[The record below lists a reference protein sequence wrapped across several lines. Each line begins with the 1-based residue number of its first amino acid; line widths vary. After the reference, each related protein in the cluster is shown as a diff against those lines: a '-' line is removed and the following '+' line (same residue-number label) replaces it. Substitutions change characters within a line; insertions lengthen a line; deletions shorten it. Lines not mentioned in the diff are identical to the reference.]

1 MKIIMLEKV
10 LSFPIKLSLV
20 SLWVLMLAGLCF
32 AQPAI
37 SLSRPGGPPTTQ
49 LRVSGSGFAA
59 YAEIDIYFDTKD
71 EALAIANSAG
81 SFSNIAIKAP
91 ASALPGTHWVSA
103 VQRSNRIGAQSP
115 FWVHT
120 NWYQAGFA
128 PEHTEQNP
136 FENVLNPTTVSRLK
150 LNWSYPS
157 SGTPSVVQNEI
168 YFGSGNTIYALK
180 ANGQPAWQ
188 YTAGGSVANGVAVAD
203 GKLYAGSGDYKI
215 FALSAQTGNLLW
227 QYKTGSYVVSPP
239 VVADGVAYAGSD
251 DNSVYALNA
260 ATGHLIWKYTTGGP
274 VQFTP
279 SVVNGIVYIGSA
291 DGNLYAV
298 SAAAGTLVWSYTTTP
313 NNNLSTPTL
322 ANGVVYVASADNNLY
337 ALNSSNGNLLWKFNL
352 GAPSDGSSAAVANGV
367 VYVGSGDAGV
377 FYAVNGN
384 TGAMLW
390 KYTTT
395 DPVYSASAVANGVVY
410 FGAGDQNFYAL
421 DASSG
426 KLLWRYTTGGYFPSG
441 VVTNG
446 KVYLS
451 ADVFRVFGISGGDV
465 AKQFPA
471 QDNAQAEPP
480 DMKALHPDYKLQMV
494 RNSE

>member
-1 MKIIMLEKV
+1 MPKKV
-10 LSFPIKLSLV
+10 VSCPIKVGLV
-20 SLWVLMLAGLCF
+20 SLSVVMSAALCF
-32 AQPAI
+32 GQPSI

-49 LRVSGSGFAA
+49 LRVSGSGFTAD
-59 YAEIDIYFDTKD
+59 AEIDIYFDTKD
-71 EALAIANSAG
+71 EVLAIANSAG
-81 SFSNIAIKAP
+81 SFSNIAIKAS

-103 VQRSNRIGAQSP
+103 VQRSNDIGAQSP

-120 NWYQAGFA
+120 NWYQTGFA
-128 PEHTEQNP
+128 PNNAEWNP
-136 FENVLNPTTVSRLK
+136 YENVLNPTTVGRLRS
-150 LNWSYPS
+150 NWSYPS

-180 ANGQPAWQ
+180 ANGQTSWQ
-188 YTAGGSVANGVAVAD
+188 YTAGGSLANGVAVAD
-203 GKLYAGSGDYKI
+203 GRLYAGAGDYKI
-215 FALSAQTGNLLW
+215 YALSAQTGNLLW
-227 QYKTGSYVVSPP
+227 QYKTGSYVVSTP
-239 VVADGVAYAGSD
+239 VVAGGVVYAGSD

-260 ATGHLIWKYTTGGP
+260 VTGHLIWKYTTGGP
-274 VQFTP
+274 IQFTP
-279 SVVNGIVYIGSA
+279 SVASGIVYIGSA

-313 NNNLSTPTL
+313 NYNLSTPTI

-337 ALNSSNGNLLWKFNL
+337 ALNSSNGNFLWKFNL

-367 VYVGSGDAGV
+367 VYVGSGDAGI
-377 FYAVNGN
+377 FYAVNAN
-384 TGAMLW
+384 SGALLW
-390 KYTTT
+390 KYTTV

-451 ADVFRVFGISGGDV
+451 ADVFRVFGIAGGDG
-465 AKQFPA
+465 AKQVPA

-480 DMKALHPDYKLQMV
+480 DMNALHPDYKLQTK
-494 RNSE
+494 RNSI

>member
-1 MKIIMLEKV
+1 MRITISEKV
-10 LSFPIKLSLV
+10 VSCPINVALV
-20 SLWVLMLAGLCF
+20 SLWVLILAGLCF
-32 AQPAI
+32 GQPSI

-49 LRVSGSGFAA
+49 LRVSGTGFTAH
-59 YAEIDIYFDTKD
+59 AEIDIYFDTKD

-81 SFSNIAIKAP
+81 SFSNVAIKAP

-103 VQRSNRIGAQSP
+103 VQRSNDNGAQSP

-120 NWYQAGFA
+120 NWYQAGFGPNNA
-128 PEHTEQNP
+128 EWNP
-136 FENVLNPTTVSRLK
+136 YENVLNPTTVGRLRS
-150 LNWSYPS
+150 NWSYPS

-203 GKLYAGSGDYKI
+203 GRLYAGSGDYKI
-215 FALSAQTGNLLW
+215 YALSAQTGKLLW

-239 VVADGVAYAGSD
+239 VVTDGAVYAGSD

-260 ATGHLIWKYTTGGP
+260 ATGHLIWKYTTNGP
-274 VQFTP
+274 IQFTP
-279 SVVNGIVYIGSA
+279 SVANGIVYIGSA

-298 SAAAGTLVWSYTTTP
+298 SADTGELVWSYATTA
-313 NNNLSTPTL
+313 NYNLSTPAL

-337 ALNSSNGNLLWKFNL
+337 ALDSSNGNLLWKFNL
-352 GAPSDGSSAAVANGV
+352 GAPSDGALAAVANGV
-367 VYVGSGDAGV
+367 VYLGSGDAGV

-446 KVYLS
+446 KVYLA
-451 ADVFRVFGISGGDV
+451 ADVFRVFSIAGGGV
-465 AKQFPA
+465 AKRIAP
-471 QDNAQAEPP
+471 QDNARAEAP
-480 DMKALHPDYKLQMV
+480 DIKTLHPDYKLQIEKK
-494 RNSE
+494 SE